1 MATLREERAEAKSDS
16 RLKAQ
21 FLTYRLNSPTRDES
35 EILLTV
41 DDFKLALARPVGLPA
56 GRPIVGV
63 DLGAGRAWSAAV
75 AVWQSGRIDAVACAP
90 GVPDLEAQE
99 RRDRVSSGTYRRLYE
114 RGILTVAE
122 GLRVQPPSQLWEAI
136 QARWGV
142 PARVIADRFRLADLQ
157 DAVQGAC
164 RVEGRVTRWSEAAA
178 DVRALR
184 RCTKDG
190 PFSIE
195 ESARLLLAESLAVSR
210 VTSDDQ
216 GSVRLTKSKNNTAR
230 DDVSAALLLAA
241 GAFERASSA
250 PVRKLSYA
258 SV

>member
-1 MATLREERAEAKSDS
+1 MS
-16 RLKAQ
+16 
-21 FLTYRLNSPTRDES
+21 YRLNSPSRDDS
-35 EILLTV
+35 ETLLTV
-41 DDFKLALARPVGLPA
+41 DDFKLAMARPVGLQV

-75 AVWQSGRIDAVACAP
+75 AVWESGRVDALACAP
-90 GVPDLEAQE
+90 GIPDLGAQE
-99 RRDRVSSGTYRRLYE
+99 RRDRVSSGTYRRLHE
-114 RGILTVAE
+114 RGVLSVAE

-136 QARWGV
+136 QARWGIPV
-142 PARVIADRFRLADLQ
+142 RLVADRFRLGDLQ

-178 DVRALR
+178 DIRALR
-184 RCTKDG
+184 RLTKDG

-195 ESARLLLAESLAVSR
+195 ETARLLLAESLSVSR

-241 GAFERASSA
+241 GAFQRASAA